1 MKNFFFTL
9 VTAALPFFC
18 LAQSST
24 DQDSGFFGSIN
35 AGPSSSSGRTASGVS
50 TPSKADTYAINIGY
64 FYNKNLLFSA
74 GYRGASNQYYTSS
87 SSATATGSSNA
98 FSLVFNGL
106 GIYPVSENVS
116 VTGGVTLMYMNYSGS
131 GYITNNGTTTSYST
145 SKVGTLPFLNMG
157 GMLQLDKTTYL
168 TLNYLQ
174 SAKYDVV
181 SSTSANYGI
190 SSKALL
196 FGVLKRF

>member
-1 MKNFFFTL
+1 MKKFLLAL
-9 VTAALPFFC
+9 VFIPLSFVC
-18 LAQSST
+18 QAQSST

-35 AGPSSSSGRTASGVS
+35 AGPTSSTGQTASGVS
-50 TPSKADTYAINIGY
+50 TPSKSDTYAINIGY
-64 FYNKNLLFSA
+64 FYNKNFLVSA
-74 GYRGASNQYYTSS
+74 GYRGASNQFYTSS
-87 SSATATGSSNA
+87 SSATASGSSNA

-116 VTGGVTLMYMNYSGS
+116 LTGGVTLMYMNYSGS

-145 SKVGTLPFLNMG
+145 NKVGTLPFANVG
-157 GMLQLDKTTYL
+157 GMLQLDKTTYF

-181 SSTSANYGI
+181 STTSANYGI
-190 SSKALL
+190 TSKAFL